1 MSTTPSRFGFH
12 GREKQLAWLR
22 SQFDAV
28 AARGADGKFAGPRM
42 AFIVAESGIG
52 KSRLVQE
59 LYLRLTNDPQW
70 DPPEVNYWPDAFREV
85 GAQLRTVPDMRGHV
99 PAGPPR
105 FAWLGA
111 RWQPTDVRNV
121 SERRSVLPEIR
132 SSVTTHAEVL
142 KSHGSAWAEAAGRV
156 GEVFRNEGVGAAA
169 DAIGIPFFGL
179 LTKVAKSVKD
189 MATDRLAGP
198 KSFDRVE
205 SNEIKSEIDEVL
217 DCMRL
222 LLDGKG
228 AVPTVLWLDDAQW
241 TDAET
246 LEFVRTLW
254 DQAQRRRWPLLI
266 AVTHWEREWREL
278 AQARRKGDADPSL
291 VDFEG
296 QRSVD
301 TLHLANAVNDAL
313 RDYLAQ
319 RLPGLTPEQQLLLV
333 EKAGGNFLTM
343 VENTG
348 ELFSEPMWFVGERI
362 DGALTGDAVAHIVEF
377 ETDRERR
384 VEQRFKALEGEVKKL
399 LGWST
404 QMGSRFLVDVVLE
417 FAREKSP
424 QLDPRYVLDKCVDP
438 YAVLGRPSPYTRE
451 FRDKV
456 FHHVAREHFQKF
468 LKGDAARLSAVLRR
482 HLVEW
487 INNSFDAEGNESWP
501 DEERGIA
508 APERSATGLTDEER
522 REMLGM
528 ALKELLLPEKPD
540 WTKAEDVAAFRAVYL
555 LVITDQ
561 REKLWNRVAELF
573 RLLVGWPFAEI
584 PDAVLSVENLDW
596 MFDTAETAGAF
607 EAADRGGVARPSLPS
622 RGETWHPREP
632 SRRERGPRQRGRH
645 RVGARRPRRC
655 AREVRGEPRDPPRSV

>member
-22 SQFDAV
+22 SHFDAV

-319 RLPGLTPEQQLLLV
+319 RLPGLTPEQQRLLV
-333 EKAGGNFLTM
+333 DKAGGNFLTM

-362 DGALTGDAVAHIVEF
+362 DGALTDDAVAHIVEF
-377 ETDRERR
+377 ETERERR
-384 VEQRFKALEGEVKKL
+384 VEQRFKALETEVKKI

-404 QMGSRFLVDVVLE
+404 EMGSRFLADVVLE

-424 QLDPRYVLDKCVDP
+424 QLDPRHVLDKCVDP

-487 INNSFDAEGNESWP
+487 INNSFDAEGNEIWP